1 MVTIKVFCLTGLT
14 PPPPPSY
21 VYPIAPDERTRTGTG
36 TEWQSSFTTSYTHGE
51 RYGGH
56 PLVDRGR
63 YTAREA
69 PSDRGGT
76 HLCEER

>member
-1 MVTIKVFCLTGLT
+1 MFN
-14 PPPPPSY
+14 PS
-21 VYPIAPDERTRTGTG
+21 PRTNGPNTGTG

-76 HLCEER
+76 HLCEEH

>member
-14 PPPPPSY
+14 PPSAPPY
-21 VYPIAPDERTRTGTG
+21 VYPIAPDERPTSQTE
-36 TEWQSSFTTSYTHGE
+36 EWQSSFSTSYTHSE

-76 HLCEER
+76 HLCEEH

>member
-1 MVTIKVFCLTGLT
+1 MVTIKVFCPTGLTAT
-14 PPPPPSY
+14 PPPPY
-21 VYPIAPDERTRTGTG
+21 VYPIAPDERPASQTE
-36 TEWQSSFTTSYTHGE
+36 EWQSNFSTSYTRSE

-63 YTAREA
+63 YTVQEA

-76 HLCEER
+76 HPYEER